1 MEIFIPRDVKD
12 MNDMIKQ
19 CNMNYIV
26 SPFMLKSYGI
36 ATIEATKILY
46 DNKVDVIFDITGLI
60 AIVAKKMNLDIK
72 ISKHSPYKDKIIN
85 MTTKEFDF
93 YDHNINDLI
102 YEVMLGINQG
112 ENIEINE
119 KLNSDHDNKYFYG
132 QEVKVRKCYLPTW
145 IYNDYP
151 SIMDE
156 EYITG
161 FVSYIERHGCTV
173 TFIGK
178 DASLPYNY
186 IEKADFYLGDK
197 CYVISR
203 DNILTNRIV
212 IIQNIVL
219 NDCLVSLPDSRG
231 LFTYQKK
238 YLVKL
243 NEVYVRR
250 WGING
255 LRQLSL

>member
-12 MNDMIKQ
+12 MNDMMKQ
-19 CNMNYIV
+19 CKTSYIV
-26 SPFMLKSYGI
+26 SPFMLKSYDI
-36 ATIEATKILY
+36 ATIEATKILN

-60 AIVAKKMNLDIK
+60 AVVAKKMNLDIK
-72 ISKHSPYKDKIIN
+72 ILKDPCEDKII
-85 MTTKEFDF
+85 TESTKEFDF
-93 YDHNINDLI
+93 YDYHISDLI
-102 YEVMLGINQG
+102 NKVMLEIHQG

-119 KLNSDHDNKYFYG
+119 NLNSDHDNKYFYG

-161 FVSYIERHGCTV
+161 FVSYIGRYGCTV

-197 CYVISR
+197 CYIVST
-203 DNILTNRIV
+203 DNILTNQSV
-212 IIQNIVL
+212 IIQSTSPNECI
-219 NDCLVSLPDSRG
+219 VSLPESRG
-231 LFTYQKK
+231 FFVYQKK
-238 YLVKL
+238 YLIKL
-243 NEVYVRR
+243 NEVYIRR

-255 LRQLSL
+255 LQQLSL